1 MAEVPS
7 PSQTA
12 ALLDILTHYD
22 TYAQI
27 REFRRPGS
35 LARYGPPF
43 TAQKDTPSNSP
54 ALQALVSRY
63 LLNLP
68 GLNNLPE
75 KWWTVQ
81 CHEIIENLEKAN
93 LSESYDKGVIG
104 SRKTLATAISALIEY
119 PVRGT
124 FAGFPRIK
132 DRDENYDL
140 TNAEDLR
147 RAFRDFLHES
157 VYGDILDQMVEKTA
171 TTDNLEDHPQ
181 LTKAVHEFVLVNLA
195 SLMHYTLILSP
206 KGQYLLKLVDNANK
220 LVPYMVLRQTLKIG
234 NVATMINAMVK
245 VGLAKMSV
253 ASVTNWMG
261 LTKDQDEGSNLMQ
274 TIISTVLGWDIK
286 DLELR
291 GSRLGRERAQLG
303 KEQLLALKEYT
314 TKSQDEQD
322 RIRKESQTQSISIV
336 TAILKDAKSPSTELT
351 DVHHKQALEYLSI
364 QLSIRDRRQLI
375 QVLCKSTPDH
385 LTMSVR
391 EVVDAYEPV
400 IRRMHKAIDLASTL
414 SDFEYF
420 LKDLI
425 KLARIRTDH
434 KTNKAVVP
442 TVGDFVQLLRKHQRS
457 CHVFMHQCAKND
469 KELTGWYL
477 DWAKTAASQFKQD
490 PDDDH
495 PGAETAA
502 KHGKGGAG
510 NLTPAL
516 HGLFASLDEA
526 TRSRIL
532 PILDSHS
539 DFLEDMHAQSL
550 SRLASVL
557 KSPPSKNPHI
567 AKIFSSAPTHSSSSS
582 RPSSRPPSPAPPPE
596 RSNNGNTSGG
606 TETPT
611 PTSIVSEKESDTS
624 REIKEQPT
632 PTEVSSSP
640 GPGAFLAR
648 WQALLDA
655 TPITPLTQHGSLKA
669 ASSPEVVQSSATDVD
684 GSRLVDFAA
693 REAKGEKIRVED
705 QRREGSEQKTEE
717 QNQNR
722 DHKTDEV
729 GIGMDARKRQRELR
743 VVIDALGREFRDL
756 LAKRGCY
763 W

>member
-1 MAEVPS
+1 MAEMLS

-43 TAQKDTPSNSP
+43 TAHKDTPSSSP

-81 CHEIIENLEKAN
+81 CHDIIENLEKAN

-132 DRDENYDL
+132 DHDEHYDL

-147 RAFRDFLHES
+147 RAFRDFLQES
-157 VYGDILDQMVEKTA
+157 VYGDILDRMVEKTA
-171 TTDNLEDHPQ
+171 TTDNLGDHPQ

-286 DLELR
+286 DLEAR
-291 GSRLGRERAQLG
+291 GSRLERERAQLG
-303 KEQLLALKEYT
+303 KDQLHALKEYT

-351 DVHHKQALEYLSI
+351 DMHHKQALEYLSI
-364 QLSIRDRRQLI
+364 QLSVRDRRQLV

-425 KLARIRTDH
+425 KLARIRTDP

-477 DWAKTAASQFKQD
+477 DWAKTAASQFKQEPGD
-490 PDDDH
+490 GHDD
-495 PGAETAA
+495 TTA

-516 HGLFASLDEA
+516 HDLFASLDEA

-539 DFLEDMHAQSL
+539 NFMEEMHAQSL
-550 SRLASVL
+550 SRLALVL
-557 KSPPSKNPHI
+557 RSPPSKNPHI
-567 AKIFSSAPTHSSSSS
+567 AKIFSSTPTHSSSS
-582 RPSSRPPSPAPPPE
+582 RPSSRPPSPTRDGA
-596 RSNNGNTSGG
+596 
-606 TETPT
+606 ETPT
-611 PTSIVSEKESDTS
+611 SVASETQTQSDTS

-632 PTEVSSSP
+632 PADVSSSP

-684 GSRLVDFAA
+684 GSRLVEFADTEA
-693 REAKGEKIRVED
+693 RGGKIRVED
-705 QRREGSEQKTEE
+705 QSRSQGESQS
-717 QNQNR
+717 QNR
-722 DHKTDEV
+722 DEV
-729 GIGMDARKRQRELR
+729 GIGVEARKRQRELK
-743 VVIDALGREFRDL
+743 VVIDALGREFREL
-756 LAKRGCY
+756 LGRRGCC